1 MDELIQLPGYPWEL
15 IQIPEL
21 HKRIEGSTGI
31 FLINRME
38 GDLFCIQTLP
48 SGKMSATDINECFKK
63 GYKHTAPVL
72 ELLPGGKEDGAS

>member
-1 MDELIQLPGYPWEL
+1 MDETTIPHGFPWEL
-15 IQIPEL
+15 TQIPEL

-38 GDLFCIQTLP
+38 GELFVIQTLP

-72 ELLPGGKEDGAS
+72 ELLPGGKQE

>member
-1 MDELIQLPGYPWEL
+1 MDEIMQLPGYPWEL

-48 SGKMSATDINECFKK
+48 TGKMAATDINECFKK
-63 GYKHTAPVL
+63 GYKHTGAVL
-72 ELLPGGKEDGAS
+72 ELLPGGKSDE